1 MWFQTPQY
9 LRWSRL
15 QLLRPENR
23 ASMLEKL
30 GIRPGDRV
38 LDVGCGTGA
47 LTTYLAEGVEASFVG
62 IDLDPTLIEAARAE
76 SLLKDRKSVV

>member
-23 ASMLEKL
+23 QSMLEKL

-38 LDVGCGTGA
+38 LDVGCGPGA
-47 LTTYLAEGVEASFVG
+47 LPTYLAEGVEASFVG
-62 IDLDPTLIEAARAE
+62 IDLDPTLFDAARAE
-76 SLLKDRKSVV
+76 SLLNTEFL